1 MRNKFIKVVIAE
13 DHAFLRDGLST
24 YLNLDEEI
32 EVVAEASC
40 GKDLISKVG
49 IYKPDVIIT
58 DLMMPGLSG
67 AELIEELSGI
77 NEERIV
83 VHSLLDNEAVILNI
97 LRSGAMSY
105 VIKGEDREELV
116 RAVKSSYNYQP
127 YFCGLTTIK
136 VKGIMK
142 SFQLEAS
149 QKWNLFSELELQ
161 IIKLICLEK
170 TSTEIAGELYKSKK
184 YIDRARTN
192 IFEKMNVKSTV
203 GMVKFAITNLLLPWE
218 RNDLGMVE
226 QSGSLI

>member
-1 MRNKFIKVVIAE
+1 MRKSIKVIVAE
-13 DHAFLRDGLST
+13 DYAFLRDGLVT
-24 YLNLDEEI
+24 YLNNHEEI

-40 GKDLISKVG
+40 GEELISKVG
-49 IYKPDVIIT
+49 IYKPDVIVT

-67 AELIEELSGI
+67 PEIIEKLSAI
-77 NEERIV
+77 KEERIV
-83 VHSLLDNEAVILNI
+83 VYSLLDNEAVILNI

-105 VIKGEDREELV
+105 IIKGEDREELV
-116 RAVKSSYNYQP
+116 RAVMSSYNYQP
-127 YFCGLTTIK
+127 YFCGLTTRK

-142 SFQLEAS
+142 NVQIEAS

-161 IIKLICLEK
+161 IIKLICQEK

-203 GMVKFAITNLLLPWE
+203 GLVKFAITNLLLPWE
-218 RNDLGMVE
+218 KNELGMAD
-226 QSGSLI
+226 